1 MRLYWLNIRP
11 KHKPKHKQLDWASLD
26 QFTSPSTQ
34 WAFSHD
40 YFHIELNFIFSRS
53 KTIIDLELKSK
64 TLENTQ
70 NLKSAQIASK
80 SIDLFN
86 WKEKKKKNVR
96 SKQVP
101 LVSAG
106 DWSSHVSSLYYFCLY
121 FSLVW
126 VHILWFLVSS
136 LWVLVF

>member
-1 MRLYWLNIRP
+1 MRWLNVRP

-26 QFTSPSTQ
+26 QFTPPSTQ

-40 YFHIELNFIFSRS
+40 YFHIELNFILSRS

-64 TLENTQ
+64 ALENTQ
-70 NLKSAQIASK
+70 KLKSAQIASK
-80 SIDLFN
+80 SRELFN
-86 WKEKKKKNVR
+86 WKKKNVR

-101 LVSAG
+101 LVSTG
-106 DWSSHVSSLYYFCLY
+106 DWSSHVNSLYYFCSY
-121 FSLVW
+121 FYLVW
-126 VHILWFLVSS
+126 VHMLWFWVSS

>member
-86 WKEKKKKNVR
+86 WRKKKCSVE
-96 SKQVP
+96 
-101 LVSAG
+101 AG
-106 DWSSHVSSLYYFCLY
+106 SSRFRWWLEQSCKFALLFLFIFFSSLSSYAL
-121 FSLVW
+121 
-126 VHILWFLVSS
+126 ILGF
-136 LWVLVF
+136 